1 MRHQSS
7 RACKVGVD
15 IHTCSSHAVRSPDK
29 SDDPITERHFPLPLL
44 PIIRGVSWRHIGA
57 SLAVL
62 VTPGVLAVATDRL
75 LVR

>member
-1 MRHQSS
+1 MPSLVQDGLLEGLPLL
-7 RACKVGVD
+7 KGLPVVD
-15 IHTCSSHAVRSPDK
+15 A
-29 SDDPITERHFPLPLL
+29 LPLL
-44 PIIRGVSWRHIGA
+44 PIIRGVSWRHISA